1 VKLTRTNCLLIGL
14 LAGLTALDFALRD
27 GGGDA
32 RTIGRLAPEF
42 YRDKAARALLVRG
55 KERMELQRGAE
66 GAWSLPEH
74 HGYPASVRTV
84 DELLTALTSLTTLDL
99 VSLDATTH
107 AEYGLA
113 QGALGIEVWD
123 EEGQRVLG
131 LLQGAEVAGGGASY
145 VRLMGEDAVYRAAR
159 LRPIQL
165 DPRFWLDVQWMT
177 YPEALV
183 SRIELSGTALAESRT
198 LVRDANTVDTWRVE
212 GGERIGVAPIKN
224 HLRALRSLFVE
235 SVRGRVDAGSP
246 VDAPLLSAD
255 LELIDG
261 RHFSASIMA
270 DPSGAEGVLG
280 RRGPDDPFIVEFGP
294 SSWQALLASAERLL
308 E

>member
-1 VKLTRTNCLLIGL
+1 MRLTRTNWILIGL
-14 LAGLTALDFALRD
+14 LVAMAALDLGLKD
-27 GGGDA
+27 KGGEV
-32 RTIGRLAPEF
+32 RTIGRLAVDF
-42 YRDKAARALLVRG
+42 YRDRAARALLVRG
-55 KERMELQRGAE
+55 EERMELQRGAD
-66 GAWSLPEH
+66 GAWVLTERY
-74 HGYPASVRTV
+74 GYPASERTM

-99 VSLDATTH
+99 VSLDGSTH
-107 AEYGLA
+107 QEYGLA
-113 QGALGIEVWD
+113 QDALSIEVWD

-131 LLQGAEVAGGGASY
+131 LLQGAEVSGGGASY

-165 DPRFWLDVQWMT
+165 DPRFWLDVQWLT

-183 SRIELSGTALAESRT
+183 SRIELSGAALSDSRT
-198 LVRDANTVDTWRVE
+198 LVRDEDTVDTWRVE
-212 GGERIGVAPIKN
+212 GGERIGAAPIKS

-235 SVRGRVDAGSP
+235 SVRGRAEVGAP
-246 VDAPLLSAD
+246 VGAPLLSAE

-270 DPSGAEGVLG
+270 DPSGADGVLG
-280 RRGPDDPFIVEFGP
+280 RRGSDDPFIVEFGQ
-294 SSWQALLASAERLL
+294 SSWQAVLASAERLL

>member
-1 VKLTRTNCLLIGL
+1 VRPTRTNCLLIGL

-27 GGGDA
+27 RGGDA
-32 RTIGRLAPEF
+32 RTIGRLATEF
-42 YRDKAARALLVRG
+42 YRDKAARAQLVRG
-55 KERMELQRGAE
+55 DERMELQRSAE

-74 HGYPASVRTV
+74 HGYSASARTV
-84 DELLTALTSLTTLDL
+84 DEILTALTSLTTLDL
-99 VSLDATTH
+99 VSLDASTH
-107 AEYGLA
+107 GEYGLA
-113 QGALGIEVWD
+113 QDALAIEVWD
-123 EEGQRVLG
+123 EDGQRVIG
-131 LLQGAEVAGGGASY
+131 LLQGAEVSGGGASY
-145 VRLMGEDAVYRAAR
+145 VRLMGADAVYRAAR

-198 LVRDANTVDTWRVE
+198 LVRDPDTVDTWRRE

-235 SVRGRVDAGSP
+235 SVRGRVDAGAP
-246 VDAPLLSAD
+246 VGATLLSVE

-261 RHFSASIMA
+261 RHFSASIMT

-280 RRGPDDPFIVEFGP
+280 RRGSDDPFIVEFGK
-294 SSWQALLASAERLL
+294 SSWQAVLASAERLL

>member
-1 VKLTRTNCLLIGL
+1 MRLSRTNWLLIGL
-14 LAGLTALDFALRD
+14 LVVLAAVDLGLGER
-27 GGGDA
+27 GGEA
-32 RTIGRLAPEF
+32 RTIGRLATEF
-42 YRDKAARALLVRG
+42 YRDRAARALLVRG
-55 KERMELQRGAE
+55 EERMELQRGAD
-66 GAWSLPEH
+66 GAWFLPER
-74 HGYPASVRTV
+74 HGYPASARTV

-99 VSLDATTH
+99 VSLEATTH
-107 AEYGLA
+107 TEYGLA
-113 QGALGIEVWD
+113 QGALGVEVWD

-131 LLQGAEVAGGGASY
+131 LLQGAEVSGGGASY
-145 VRLMGEDAVYRAAR
+145 VRLMGEEAVYRAAR

-165 DPRFWLDVQWMT
+165 DPRFWLDVQWLT

-183 SRIELSGTALAESRT
+183 SRIELSGTALPQTRT
-198 LVRDANTVDTWRVE
+198 LVRDPETVDTWRVE
-212 GGERIGVAPIKN
+212 GGERIGAAPIKN

-235 SVRGRVDAGSP
+235 GVRGRVDTGAAVG
-246 VDAPLLSAD
+246 APLLSAE

-280 RRGPDDPFIVEFGP
+280 RRGPDDPFIVEFGQG
-294 SSWQALLASAERLL
+294 SWQAVLASAERLL

>member
-1 VKLTRTNCLLIGL
+1 MRPTRTNWMLLGL
-14 LAGLTALDFALRD
+14 LVLLAALDLGLRD
-27 GGGDA
+27 GGGQT
-32 RTIGRLAPEF
+32 RTIGRLASEF
-42 YRDKAARALLVRG
+42 YRDRAARALLVRG
-55 KERMELQRGAE
+55 GEQMELQRGE
-66 GAWSLPEH
+66 EAWSLPEH
-74 HGYPASVRTV
+74 HGYAASARTV

-113 QGALGIEVWD
+113 QDALAIEVWD

-131 LLQGAEVAGGGASY
+131 LLQGAEVSGGGASY

-159 LRPIQL
+159 LRSIQL
-165 DPRFWLDVQWMT
+165 DPRFWLDVQWLT

-183 SRIELSGTALAESRT
+183 SRIELSGTALSGPRT
-198 LVRDANTVDTWRVE
+198 LVREADTVDTWRVE
-212 GGERIGVAPIKN
+212 GGERVGAAPIKK

-235 SVRGRVDAGSP
+235 SVRDRVDAGAP
-246 VDAPLLSAD
+246 VSAPLLSAE

-280 RRGPDDPFIVEFGP
+280 RRGSDDPFIVQFGQ
-294 SSWQALLASAERLL
+294 SSWQAVLASAERLL